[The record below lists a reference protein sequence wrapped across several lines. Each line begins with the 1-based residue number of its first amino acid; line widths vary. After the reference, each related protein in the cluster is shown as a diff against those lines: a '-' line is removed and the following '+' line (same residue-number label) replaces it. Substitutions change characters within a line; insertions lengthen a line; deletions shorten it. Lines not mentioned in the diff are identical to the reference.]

1 MNPVNRVNRWGRRD
15 DPDRGRDDATTSD
28 SVAPDAVDA
37 STGATAADQRQRATG
52 GAARPARGRRRPLVG
67 RSLSAFLLF
76 LVLASLLAQ
85 FVPLPFVI
93 LRPGPAVDIIGKP
106 EDGAPVVTVAGAKT
120 YPTSG
125 SLFFTTVAQYGGP
138 GRRPSAWDVGAAMLD
153 PHAELLRESVVYP
166 PQVTQQQVRD
176 ENTAAMADSQQEAV
190 AVALRELGRP
200 VTEKAVV
207 AQVLP
212 DSPATGR
219 IEKGDVITAV
229 DGTKVTHAPEITQL
243 IQKST
248 GPVTLSLT
256 RGSTQQAV
264 TLTPVVREK
273 RRVVGVLV
281 QPTFS
286 FGVDVAIHAGDVGGP
301 SAGMMFGLGVYDTL
315 TPGALTGGQ
324 RIAGTGTL
332 DSEGDVGPIGG
343 IAQKM
348 QGAKESG
355 AGYFLAPKD
364 NCGEV
369 VGHVPNGL
377 VVTPV
382 STFDQALTA
391 VEAIA
396 AGKATT
402 LPACPAG

>member
-1 MNPVNRVNRWGRRD
+1 M
-15 DPDRGRDDATTSD
+15 
-28 SVAPDAVDA
+28 
-37 STGATAADQRQRATG
+37 
-52 GAARPARGRRRPLVG
+52 
-67 RSLSAFLLF
+67 
-76 LVLASLLAQ
+76 
-85 FVPLPFVI
+85 
-93 LRPGPAVDIIGKP
+93 
-106 EDGAPVVTVAGAKT
+106 
-120 YPTSG
+120 
-125 SLFFTTVAQYGGP
+125 
-138 GRRPSAWDVGAAMLD
+138 
-153 PHAELLRESVVYP
+153 YP
-166 PQVTQQQVRD
+166 PQVTREQVRD

-212 DSPATGR
+212 EGPARGR
-219 IEKGDVITAV
+219 LEKGDVVTAV
-229 DGTKVTHAPEITQL
+229 DGTRVEHAPEITQL

-248 GPVTLSLT
+248 GPVTLTLR
-256 RGSTQQAV
+256 RGDEERTV
-264 TLTPVVREK
+264 TLTPVAREG
-273 RRVVGVLV
+273 RRLIGILV

-348 QGAKESG
+348 VGAKEAG
-355 AGYFLAPKD
+355 ATAFLAPRA

-369 VGHVPNGL
+369 VGHVPDGL

-382 STFDQALTA
+382 NSFSQARHA
-391 VEAIA
+391 VEEIA
-396 AGKATT
+396 AGRASS
-402 LPACPAG
+402 LPRCS

>member
-1 MNPVNRVNRWGRRD
+1 MGGHPVRWGRRRS
-15 DPDRGRDDATTSD
+15 DPRAGVPVNLTPGS
-28 SVAPDAVDA
+28 SV
-37 STGATAADQRQRATG
+37 G
-52 GAARPARGRRRPLVG
+52 GPRTVRRRPVFG
-67 RSLSAFLLF
+67 RSLSALLLF
-76 LVLASLLAQ
+76 LVVLALVAQ
-85 FVPLPFVI
+85 FVTLPFVI

-106 EDGAPVVTVAGAKT
+106 EDGAPVVTVEGSKT
-120 YPTSG
+120 YPTTG
-125 SLFFTTVAQYGGP
+125 SLYFTTVAQYGGP
-138 GRRPSAWDVGAAMLD
+138 GRRPSAWDVGLAMMD
-153 PHAELLRESVVYP
+153 PHAELVRESVVYP
-166 PQVTQQQVRD
+166 PQVSEQQVRD
-176 ENTAAMADSQQEAV
+176 ESTAAMTDSQQEAV
-190 AVALRELGRP
+190 AVALRALGRP
-200 VTEKAVV
+200 VSEKAVV

-219 IEKGDVITAV
+219 MEKGDVVTAV
-229 DGTKVTHAPEITQL
+229 DGTKITHAPEITQL
-243 IQKST
+243 IQKTT
-248 GPVTLSLT
+248 GEVTLSVT
-256 RGSTQQAV
+256 RGGSDREV
-264 TLTPVVREK
+264 VLDPVARDG
-273 RRVVGVLV
+273 RRLVGILI

-348 QGAKESG
+348 QGAKDSG
-355 AGYFLAPKD
+355 AGYFLAPKE

-382 STFDQALTA
+382 DSFDQALGA
-391 VEAIA
+391 VESIA
-396 AGKATT
+396 AGRAST
-402 LPACPAG
+402 LPACPVG